1 MMDEDLKYNDLDKDT
16 IELLRKFEKMLE
28 NNSFSYVDFDDC
40 LIILDCYIY
49 LGKLDLLKIATDYFV
64 YLYPEREVLKD
75 YYVKLSFLQGD
86 YPKVISLINADTVRD
101 PMLLA
106 ILAESYV
113 NCLCADEA
121 MRAFEFYLVK
131 EKDCDN
137 LQQAFSKIAAVFNE
151 HDFPDYALFF
161 LNIGKRF
168 FPDDNEI
175 NFEFARCYYL
185 KRNLKKSRSILD
197 NILKKERNYY
207 DALKLYATVCFDM
220 HLFDEAIS
228 VMDDCLEQN
237 PSDTD
242 VVINKARAL
251 HNVSRIEESV
261 DFLEKFNDSHPDIE
275 IVQSDLADLYICVG
289 KENEALGLYKT
300 LVKKHPRNIK
310 YISTLG
316 ILFFNCSEHKKAIPY
331 LKKSFE
337 DNPSDVVAMC
347 LAISFFKE
355 KDVDNS
361 YKYLKIAAEY
371 NRKLEN
377 EFYSI
382 FPAAKRLFNKR
393 HL

>member
-1 MMDEDLKYNDLDKDT
+1 MSEDPKYNDLDKDT

-28 NNSFSYVDFDDC
+28 TNTLSYVDFDDC

-49 LGKLDLLKIATDYFV
+49 LGKLDLLKKAIDYFV
-64 YLYPEREVLKD
+64 YLYPDKEVLKD
-75 YYVKLSFLQGD
+75 YHVKLSFLQGD
-86 YPKVISLINADTVRD
+86 YPKVISMINADTACD

-113 NCLCADEA
+113 NCMCIDEA
-121 MRAFEFYLVK
+121 RRAFEFYLIK
-131 EKDCDN
+131 ENDCDN

-151 HDFPDYALFF
+151 HNFPDYALFF

-185 KRNLKKSRSILD
+185 RRNLKKSRLILD
-197 NILKKERNYY
+197 NILKKERGYY

-220 HLFDEAIS
+220 QLFDEAVS
-228 VMDDCLEQN
+228 VLDECLEQN

-242 VVINKARAL
+242 VAINKARAL
-251 HNVSRIEESV
+251 HNISKLEESV
-261 DFLEKFNDSHPDIE
+261 DFLEKFNDSHPNIE

-289 KENEALGLYKT
+289 KESYALGLYKT
-300 LVKKHPRNIK
+300 LVKNHPRNIN
-310 YISTLG
+310 YISKIGL
-316 ILFFNCSEHKKAIPY
+316 LFFNCSEHKKAIPY

-337 DNPSDVVAMC
+337 SNPSDVVAMC

-355 KDVDNS
+355 NDVDNS
-361 YKYLKIAAEY
+361 YKYLKIATKY